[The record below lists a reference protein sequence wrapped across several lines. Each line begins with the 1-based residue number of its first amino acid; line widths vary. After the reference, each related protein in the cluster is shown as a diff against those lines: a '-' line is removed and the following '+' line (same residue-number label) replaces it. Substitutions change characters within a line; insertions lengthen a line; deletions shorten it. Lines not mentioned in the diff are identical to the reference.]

1 MQKFCEFDLI
11 EIKFFC
17 WLDQTKILV
26 TYTFGYWSEVLL
38 FPRLFYMRQ
47 PHVAGVSQH
56 MIFVAVRL
64 FDFQLTMLCL
74 NSNSQCVFAAL
85 VAAPS

>member
-1 MQKFCEFDLI
+1 MQKSCEFDLI

-38 FPRLFYMRQ
+38 FPGLSYVRL
-47 PHVAGVSQH
+47 PHVAGVSRR
-56 MIFVAVRL
+56 MIFVAMHL
-64 FDFQLTMLCL
+64 FDLQLTMLCL
-74 NSNSQCVFAAL
+74 N
-85 VAAPS
+85 